1 MNTRTLTL
9 KKGEIIPLN
18 FDYVFTSIFNNEKNI
33 SILENFLSVY
43 LEIPVEELK
52 GKVKLKSRY
61 LELESKNSK
70 SKQIDLLLD
79 LDGEKIN
86 IELSNNISDGIINRN
101 IVYASNIHGRQLK
114 YGDNTYTKIKRTI
127 QINLSSKHINNKLKE
142 TYYFTNSD
150 GKILSKKLQIDVID
164 MEIGRRICY
173 TNSENK
179 LARWCRVLTSRTE
192 EEFIK
197 SLGDDLME
205 NNAKEMLI
213 DEVNKYSSDE
223 EAVVLYSA
231 YTKEELEKNTL
242 LEEAEELGLKRGM
255 EEGLKQGIEKG
266 IEQGK
271 REKQLE
277 IAKHLLEQGVSIDII
292 RISTQLNDNEIEE
305 LK

>member
-1 MNTRTLTL
+1 
-9 KKGEIIPLN
+9 
-18 FDYVFTSIFNNEKNI
+18 
-33 SILENFLSVY
+33 
-43 LEIPVEELK
+43 
-52 GKVKLKSRY
+52 
-61 LELESKNSK
+61 
-70 SKQIDLLLD
+70 
-79 LDGEKIN
+79 
-86 IELSNNISDGIINRN
+86 
-101 IVYASNIHGRQLK
+101 
-114 YGDNTYTKIKRTI
+114 
-127 QINLSSKHINNKLKE
+127 
-142 TYYFTNSD
+142 
-150 GKILSKKLQIDVID
+150 

-255 EEGLKQGIEKG
+255 EEGLKQGIEQG
-266 IEQGK
+266 IEQGAK
-271 REKQLE
+271 TKQIE
-277 IAKHLLEQGVSIDII
+277 IAKNMIKESIDISL
-292 RISTQLNDNEIEE
+292 ISKLTDLSIEE
-305 LK
+305 INNL